1 VLKPFCK
8 SKGAFFIA
16 CLAVFSS
23 FEIMYSHTKT
33 VLLAFV
39 VFVTACTTKKKTP
52 PVQSILYNAT
62 FYTLNDSIPT
72 VEAVAISDGKIVG
85 MGTKDNLLKQFA
97 PDTLQNLQGAFV
109 YPGFIDGHAHFYGL
123 GMFTTRAD
131 LTGSK
136 SFDEVLTRL
145 QAFAKTNTHPW
156 LQGRGW
162 DQNLWEGKKFP
173 TKTKLDELYPDIPV
187 LLKRID
193 GHGALANQKALN
205 LAGITQ
211 KSFIAGGMVE
221 VVNGQLTG
229 ILLDNAVDSVEKS
242 IPEATDEQIKNYLL
256 KAQDI
261 CFANGLT
268 TVVDAG
274 LEKRYID
281 IIQQLQAEGKLKIRL
296 NVMVSANDAGLDYY
310 LKNGP
315 IKTPLLNVSSFKL
328 YADGALGSRGACLLQ
343 PYTDVPETNG
353 FLLSSP
359 EKLTEVINRVAK
371 SNFQLCTHCI
381 GDSANRFVLNAYGA
395 ALGENNHRRWR
406 IEHAQVVSTQ
416 DVPKYKQL
424 GVLPSMQPTHATSDH
439 VWAIDRLGPERIKT
453 AYCLK
458 TLMQQNGMIV
468 LGTDFPIEGV
478 NPLETFYVAVKRATY
493 DELMKKSELYPADS
507 SVNEAQWGFQ
517 PEEAL
522 SRLEALKGVTLWAAY
537 GSFEENEK
545 GSMAIGKYADF
556 TVLNNDILTTKN
568 LHQTN
573 VLSTWV
579 NGICVFNK

>member
-1 VLKPFCK
+1 
-8 SKGAFFIA
+8 
-16 CLAVFSS
+16 LAVFSS
-23 FEIMYSHTKT
+23 FENMLSNIKT
-33 VLLAFV
+33 VHFAFVLLAIACN
-39 VFVTACTTKKKTP
+39 TAKKTTP
-52 PVQSILYNAT
+52 IQTLLYNAT
-62 FYTLNDSIPT
+62 FYTLNDSLPT
-72 VEAVAISDGKIVG
+72 VEAVAINDGKIVG
-85 MGTKDNLLKQFA
+85 MGKKDDLLKQFA
-97 PDTLQNLQGAFV
+97 PETMQDLQGAFV

-123 GMFTTRAD
+123 GMFTNRAD

-136 SFDEVLTRL
+136 SFDEAITRL
-145 QAFAKTNTHPW
+145 QTFAETNTELW

-173 TKTKLDELYPDIPV
+173 TKAKLDELYPDKPV

-193 GHGALANQKALN
+193 GHGALANQKALD
-205 LAGITQ
+205 LAGITP
-211 KSFIAGGMVE
+211 KSVIAGGLIE
-221 VVNGQLTG
+221 LIDGQLTG

-242 IPEATDEQIKNYLL
+242 IPTVTDEQIKNYLL

-268 TVVDAG
+268 SVVDAG

-281 IIQQLQAEGKLKIRL
+281 IIKQLQDEGELKIRL
-296 NVMVSANDAGLDYY
+296 NVMITSDDAGLDYY

-328 YADGALGSRGACLLQ
+328 YSDGALGSRGACLLQ
-343 PYTDVPETNG
+343 PYTDKPETNG

-359 EKLTEVINRVAK
+359 ERLTEVINRVAK

-381 GDSANRFVLNAYGA
+381 GDSANRFILDAYGA
-395 ALGENNHRRWR
+395 ALGQNNNRRWR
-406 IEHAQVVSTQ
+406 IEHTQVVSTA
-416 DVPKYKQL
+416 DVPKYKQF

-439 VWAIDRLGPERIKT
+439 VWAVDRLGAERIKT

-458 TLMQQNGMIV
+458 TLMQQNGLIV

-478 NPLETFYVAVKRATY
+478 SPLETFYVAVKRATY
-493 DELMKKSELYPADS
+493 NELMKKSELYAADS

-522 SRLEALKGVTLWAAY
+522 TRIEALKGITLWAAY

-556 TVLNNDILTTKN
+556 TVLTDDILTTKN
-568 LHQTN
+568 LHEVK

-579 NGICVFNK
+579 DGKSVFNK